1 MVELPI
7 VVDPPELPSETDDPE
22 DENGAS
28 DAAEGDGDSGTLA
41 VDAAD
46 VEAAVEEDS
55 EGDGADEQLL
65 LERRLWMAGDS
76 CGRAPVNE
84 GAKEGAREREVECA
98 CASDAERVSACEDAG
113 RRRGLYLGAS
123 L

>member
-7 VVDPPELPSETDDPE
+7 VVEPPELPSETEEPE

-28 DAAEGDGDSGTLA
+28 DAAEGDGESGTLA
-41 VDAAD
+41 IDAA
-46 VEAAVEEDS
+46 AAEDES
-55 EGDGADEQLL
+55 DGDGADEQLL

-76 CGRAPVNE
+76 CGRAPVSE
-84 GAKEGAREREVECA
+84 GAKDGARERDVECA
-98 CASDAERVSACEDAG
+98 CASDAERVRACEDAG
-113 RRRGLYLGAS
+113 RRRGLYFGAS